1 MMGRTTR
8 RGVLAAG
15 LLAVLAGCASHAYQ
29 PQYLNGS
36 VVLKA
41 PLKLPLAT
49 TLVRVRLLD
58 DNGQA
63 DAPARLLAEQTLE
76 KPKAF
81 PLAFS
86 LCYDKH
92 AIQSGGSYSL
102 QAQVYVDGELRLQN
116 TSRVNAFSNGMPQL
130 QVELIK

>member
-1 MMGRTTR
+1 MMGRSTR
-8 RGVLAAG
+8 CSLLAAS
-15 LLAVLAGCASHAYQ
+15 LLAVLAGCASHGYQ

-36 VVLKA
+36 VGLKA

-116 TSRVNAFSNGMPQL
+116 TSRVNAFSSGMPQL

>member
-1 MMGRTTR
+1 MMGLTTR
-8 RGVLAAG
+8 RSLLAAG

-36 VVLKA
+36 VGLKA

-58 DNGQA
+58 DNSQA

-86 LCYDKH
+86 LCYDQH

-116 TSRVNAFSNGMPQL
+116 TSRVNAFSSGMPQL